1 MRVINTL
8 ESEAASAA
16 DDAVFQNDLDRA
28 LGDLDQGM
36 DRFREVQAVIGARRN
51 TIESQRVAN
60 EDLRLQL
67 ETVRSHL
74 EDADL
79 VEVVSRLAQET
90 NALQAAQA
98 AFVRVQS
105 LSLFNFL

>member
-1 MRVINTL
+1 
-8 ESEAASAA
+8 
-16 DDAVFQNDLDRA
+16 
-28 LGDLDQGM
+28 M

-51 TIESQRVAN
+51 TIESQKEAN
-60 EDLRLQL
+60 ADLTLQL
-67 ETVRSHL
+67 QTVQSQL

-79 VEVVSRLAQET
+79 VEAVSLLARES

-98 AFVRVQS
+98 AFVRVQG

>member
-1 MRVINTL
+1 MDQTL
-8 ESEAASAA
+8 
-16 DDAVFQNDLDRA
+16 
-28 LGDLDQGM
+28 

-51 TIESQRVAN
+51 TIESQLVAN

-67 ETVRSHL
+67 KTIRSKL
-74 EDADL
+74 EDVDL
-79 VEVVSRLAQET
+79 VEAVSLLARDS

-98 AFVRVQS
+98 AFVRVQG